1 MKVLYVSYDGM
12 TDSLGRSQVIPYIEE
27 LADRGHIIHV
37 ISCEKKHI
45 STKERTIVDRLF
57 ARKNIQWH
65 PLPFSDHPPG
75 LSKLLDVYRIKKM
88 ARSLHKREN
97 FDFTHCRSYI
107 AALAGLE
114 LKKKHGVRFLFDM
127 RGFWA
132 DERLDGKIWNDK
144 NLLHRLVYKYFKR
157 KEKLFFENADAVV
170 SLTQSGKDVIETLFG
185 KGIKNKTT
193 VIPCCVDTELFSR
206 EKVTTDFL
214 QQLKKKLNI
223 GENDFILSYLG
234 SLGTWYM
241 IDEMLVFFK
250 KLLIR
255 YPQAKFLF
263 ISGDDANCIKHKARV
278 LQIEEKRFI
287 ISKALREEVPA
298 YLMLSTL
305 SMFFIK
311 PVFSKKA
318 SSPTKQAEIMSMGIP
333 VICNSGVGD
342 TDLIFAGNDAGLVL
356 KDFSEAEMERII
368 SRLDEILKPDPAQ
381 IRRKAINLFSLDQ
394 GVARYDEIYR
404 TITSNK

>member
-1 MKVLYVSYDGM
+1 M
-12 TDSLGRSQVIPYIEE
+12 T
-27 LADRGHIIHV
+27 
-37 ISCEKKHI
+37 
-45 STKERTIVDRLF
+45 
-57 ARKNIQWH
+57 
-65 PLPFSDHPPG
+65 
-75 LSKLLDVYRIKKM
+75 
-88 ARSLHKREN
+88 RSLHKREN
-97 FDFTHCRSYI
+97 FDLTHCRSYI

-114 LKKKHGVRFLFDM
+114 LKKKHGVRFIFDM

-132 DERLDGKIWNDK
+132 DERVDGRIWNDK

-170 SLTQSGKDVIETLFG
+170 SLTQWGKDVIETLFG
-185 KGIKNKTT
+185 SEIKNKTT

-206 EKVTTDFL
+206 EKVAADFL
-214 QQLKKKLNI
+214 QQLRKKLNI
-223 GENDFILSYLG
+223 GDKDFVLTYLG

-241 IDEMLVFFK
+241 IDEMLIFFR

-255 YPQAKFLF
+255 YPEAKFLF
-263 ISGDDANCIKHKARV
+263 ISGDDPSYIKIKARE
-278 LQIEEKRFI
+278 LQIDEERI
-287 ISKALREEVPA
+287 IIAKAAREEVPA
-298 YLMLSTL
+298 YLMLTTL

-356 KDFSEAEMERII
+356 KDFSDAEMEMMI
-368 SRLDEILKPDPAQ
+368 SRLDEILNLDPVQ
-381 IRRKAINLFSLDQ
+381 IRRKAIDLFSLEQ

-404 TITSNK
+404 TIISKK

>member
-12 TDSLGRSQVIPYIEE
+12 TDFLGRSQVIPYIEE
-27 LADRGHIIHV
+27 LADRGHNIHV

-57 ARKNIQWH
+57 TQKNIQWH
-65 PLPFSDHPPG
+65 PLPFSDHPSG

-88 ARSLHKREN
+88 ARRLHKQEN

-114 LKKKHGVRFLFDM
+114 LKKKYGVRFVFDM

-132 DERLDGKIWNDK
+132 DERLEGKIWNDK
-144 NLLHRLVYKYFKR
+144 NPAHLLAYRYFKR

-185 KGIKNKTT
+185 KGVKNKTT

-206 EKVTTDFL
+206 EKVATDFL

-223 GENDFILSYLG
+223 GDKDFVLSYLG

-241 IDEMLVFFK
+241 IDEMLIFFK
-250 KLLIR
+250 KLLIL

-263 ISGDDANCIKHKARV
+263 ISGDDPNYIKIKARK
-278 LQIEEKRFI
+278 LQIEEERI
-287 ISKALREEVPA
+287 IFSKALREEVPA

-333 VICNSGVGD
+333 VVCNSGVGD
-342 TDLIFAGNDAGLVL
+342 TDLIFAGNDVGLVL
-356 KDFSEAEMERII
+356 KDFSEAELERVV
-368 SRLDEILKPDPAQ
+368 RELDKILNLDPVQ
-381 IRRKAINLFSLDQ
+381 IRNKAIQLFNLDQ
-394 GVARYDEIYR
+394 GVEKYHTIYSEIM
-404 TITSNK
+404 K